1 VSDFDPLA
9 YVQQKAQQ
17 APPAFDPLA
26 YASAVAADPSK
37 QVTVSPLKEGEIED
51 PEGDAAR
58 ALAEGTTA
66 VMGSK
71 LNPLNWPQM
80 GADALAERSASTT
93 KFNDPESGLEFDVP
107 PMHPL
112 VSTALKVA
120 PLALGGAQIIKNAPK
135 IAEAISSIPE
145 VFSSGAAPKAAAT
158 VSDQILSKAQQ
169 AGYVV
174 PPATTNPTVFNRTLE
189 GIAGKAN
196 VAQAA
201 SVRNQAIT
209 NALARRALGLPED
222 APLTSDTLDEL
233 RSNAGQSYEKVSN
246 AGTINVDPQYHADIS
261 DLTKSS
267 TKINK
272 DFPSYQSGPQ
282 AQIKGL
288 ADSLRPANDS
298 MDASTAVELSKDLR
312 FNANAND
319 SVAMR
324 TGDPTA
330 KAMGRAQRDA
340 AEAIED
346 QVQRHLTANG
356 QPDLADEWNQ
366 ARTQIAKSYT
376 VQKALD
382 GAGNV
387 DATKLGRALKN
398 KNYNDE
404 LQTAGDFANAFPKAA
419 RVLPGKESMPGMS
432 PLDVY
437 GSVATSIAAGNPL
450 PMLMGPGRMVARKLA
465 LSGQKPTVPLLSIPD
480 SK

>member
-1 VSDFDPLA
+1 MSDSFDPLA
-9 YVQQKAQQ
+9 YSQSQIAQT
-17 APPAFDPLA
+17 PPAFDPLA
-26 YASAVAADPSK
+26 YAQSVAADPSK
-37 QVTVSPLKEGEIED
+37 QVTLAASKDEEIAD
-51 PEGDAAR
+51 PEGDAAK
-58 ALAEGTTA
+58 ALAQGTGA
-66 VMGSK
+66 MMRSR

-80 GADALAERSASTT
+80 AADTLADQSAEYT
-93 KFNDPESGLEFDVP
+93 KNIDPQSLQEYETP
-107 PMHPL
+107 PVNPL
-112 VSTALKVA
+112 ISTAIKMA
-120 PLALGGAQIIKNAPK
+120 PMALGGAQIIKNVPR
-135 IAEAISSIPE
+135 IAEAITSFPDLLSAE
-145 VFSSGAAPKAAAT
+145 APKVAT

-174 PPATTNPTVFNRTLE
+174 PPATTNPSVFNRTLE

-201 SVRNQAIT
+201 SVKNQAIT
-209 NALARRALGLPED
+209 NSLARKALGLPQD
-222 APLTSDTLDEL
+222 APLTSDTLDTL
-233 RSNAGQSYEKVSN
+233 RGEAGQTYEKIANAGP
-246 AGTINVDPQYHADIS
+246 INIDPQYHSDIS

-272 DFPSYQSGPQ
+272 DFPTYQSGPQ
-282 AQIKGL
+282 AQIKSL
-288 ADSLRPANDS
+288 ADSLRPSNDT
-298 MDASTAVELSKDLR
+298 MDAGTAVELSKDLR

-319 SVAMR
+319 SVSLR

-346 QVQRHLTANG
+346 QVQRHLTSNG
-356 QPDLADEWNQ
+356 EPDLANEWNA

-387 DATKLGRALKN
+387 DATKLGKALKN

-404 LQTAGDFANAFPKAA
+404 LQTAADFANAFPKAA

-465 LSGQKPTVPLLSIPD
+465 LSGQKASVPLLTVPG